1 MQEGGWNGGALVV
14 VWKPSAVELTGISK
28 GDPKVNVLKCG
39 IESQLAISHSQARFL
54 VVGLG
59 CIN

>member
-1 MQEGGWNGGALVV
+1 MGALVV